1 MLRLLF
7 VVALMLFGAAQSF
20 RGPFYAL
27 LFYLGFAY
35 FRPETWIWGSQLQA
49 LNLSFIIGLWVVGYT
64 LVSKRDRIE
73 ISTPVLLIL
82 AFLLHGLISTALSDY
97 FEWSFPW
104 WRGFAKVSVVT
115 VLIISLVNTQ
125 ERFRTT
131 LVVISLSLG
140 FEGVKQ
146 GWFHLLLNPNE
157 RNLNPI
163 EILGDN
169 NGVAVGML
177 MLSAVILSLFQ
188 TTSKTTGKGL
198 FGFMLVGSVFRA
210 LSTFSR
216 GGLLA
221 FAAMTTVYWSR
232 SKHKIRTGIL
242 IGGMATLLL
251 SALPSS
257 YWNRMDTI
265 AADKDQRDFSTAGR
279 LFFWGIAVQMANEHP
294 LLGIG
299 HTNFQVAYNKYDP
312 TNGMWGRGRAVHS
325 TWFGVL
331 AEQGYVGLIMLVTI
345 IFIALRACGRVRK
358 RARRAPNG
366 EQVFAYAN
374 GMQAALIAGVVGG
387 TFLSYHYVE
396 VLWHFIGLAIAL
408 ERVAAHE
415 LAKEVVVT
423 PAAAPLQPV
432 FALTAP
438 SGLARTATVDR
449 RS

>member
-7 VVALMLFGAAQSF
+7 VVALMLFGARHAL

-27 LFYLGFAY
+27 LFYLAFAY
-35 FRPETWIWGSQLQA
+35 FRPETWIWGGELQS
-49 LNLSFIIGLWVVGYT
+49 LNLSFIIGLWAVGYT
-64 LVSKRDRIE
+64 LLSKKDRIE
-73 ISTPVLLIL
+73 ISAPVLLVV
-82 AFLLHGLISTALSDY
+82 AFLLHGLLSTVFSDY

-104 WRGFAKVSVVT
+104 WRGFAKVSIVT

-131 LVVISLSLG
+131 LLVISLSLG

-146 GWFHLLLNPNE
+146 GWFHLLMNPNE

-188 TTSKTTGKGL
+188 TTSKTTEKGL

-216 GGLLA
+216 GGMLA

-242 IGGMATLLL
+242 IGGMAALLL

-257 YWNRMDTI
+257 YWDRMDTI
-265 AADKDQRDFSTAGR
+265 TADAGQRDYSTAGR
-279 LFFWGIAVQMANEHP
+279 LYFW
-294 LLGIG
+294 
-299 HTNFQVAYNKYDP
+299 
-312 TNGMWGRGRAVHS
+312 
-325 TWFGVL
+325 
-331 AEQGYVGLIMLVTI
+331 
-345 IFIALRACGRVRK
+345 
-358 RARRAPNG
+358 
-366 EQVFAYAN
+366 
-374 GMQAALIAGVVGG
+374 
-387 TFLSYHYVE
+387 
-396 VLWHFIGLAIAL
+396 
-408 ERVAAHE
+408 
-415 LAKEVVVT
+415 
-423 PAAAPLQPV
+423 
-432 FALTAP
+432 
-438 SGLARTATVDR
+438 
-449 RS
+449 